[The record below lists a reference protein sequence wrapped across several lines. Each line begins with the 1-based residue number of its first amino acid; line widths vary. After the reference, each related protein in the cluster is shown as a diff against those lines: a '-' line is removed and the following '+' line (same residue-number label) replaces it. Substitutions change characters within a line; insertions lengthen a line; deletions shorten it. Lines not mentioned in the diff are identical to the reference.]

1 MITIE
6 EKIKLFTK
14 IVYDRVEKENRLTID
29 KFNEEFLGL
38 LEEKKREFVLAS
50 DESYKRS
57 KREIEKESSQILSK
71 ARVEAKKIIL
81 AEEKNLIDK
90 TIKALYEYGLEYTKS
105 KEYEEYFKRLLS
117 SAVNELK
124 NAEEITL
131 SITKEDRDKFDAVIK
146 NSLEG
151 IKTEY
156 EIDDSIIGGLVVLD
170 TQRHIRIDM
179 SLASKIMGSRD
190 IIGQKIADILK

>member
-38 LEEKKREFVLAS
+38 LEDKKREFVLAS